1 MRPSLLQT
9 IAFAASA
16 GTALAQDQ
24 EDSPEYDNPCK
35 SYGIDFQDEGS
46 YFQNK
51 SSADPFTF
59 VSTFEGCEDD
69 FANNIIVD
77 PNGDQLLCS
86 DTPLRPDDTYQM
98 STCPLKKNELWTGDW
113 SVIIISNN
121 GENGDPI
128 AYMRDFA
135 LKVADPTTVT
145 VKHSLWMF
153 HCNMANSYRRL

>member
-1 MRPSLLQT
+1 MRPTLLQT
-9 IAFAASA
+9 IAFAATA

-69 FANNIIVD
+69 YATNILVD
-77 PNGDQLLCS
+77 PKGDQVLCS
-86 DTPLRPDDTYQM
+86 NTDLQPDDTLQM
-98 STCPLKKNELWTGDW
+98 STCPLNKNELWTGDW
-113 SVIIISNN
+113 SVIILSNN
-121 GENGDPI
+121 ADNGWPI

-135 LKVADPTTVT
+135 LKVDYPTTTT
-145 VKHSLWMF
+145 VRCLLRLF
-153 HCNMANSYRRL
+153 HTSR